1 MKNIPSFL
9 ALILALS
16 SVVFSNAALAQATGG
31 TTFGKCVFTARAAA
45 GKIIAEEVKKDITAK
60 GFAFAAATVTFSN
73 LKSVRKTLTLADLS
87 GVTGVTAQSDGSYL
101 ANVTGKIGMACEMTA
116 TLGIR
121 GGGYNNTTKKR
132 FNFFKSQQVTVL
144 GTYQ

>member
-1 MKNIPSFL
+1 MRKLTNAI
-9 ALILALS
+9 ACAIALS
-16 SVVFSNAALAQATGG
+16 TILFAHAASAQATGG
-31 TTFGKCVFTARAAA
+31 TFGKCVFTARAAA
-45 GKIIAEEVKKDITAK
+45 GKLIAEEVKKDLTAK

-73 LKSVRKTLTLADLS
+73 LKSTRKALTLADMS

-101 ANVTGKIGMACEMTA
+101 ANVTGKIGAACEMTA